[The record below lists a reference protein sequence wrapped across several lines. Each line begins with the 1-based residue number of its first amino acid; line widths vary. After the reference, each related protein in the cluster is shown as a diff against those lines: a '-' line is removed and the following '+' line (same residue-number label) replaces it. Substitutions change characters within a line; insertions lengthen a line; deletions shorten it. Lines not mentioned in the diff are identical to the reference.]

1 MKVYKNAII
10 ATGIITLISFLAS
23 FIFNFYTQVNSF
35 WCNALLGIFGSSLLT
50 LLTSTIGYRVERRKT
65 FEGFSYATK
74 EILHALNKYQVSWS
88 LEEKIDF
95 FLNYHDISKIEW
107 DRYYGDF
114 SFIADFRGKNRRYI
128 YEQIY
133 TPILRVNQAIN
144 NHVWHFRYY
153 KDGSGKN
160 DKVLGKSIE
169 EIEAL
174 FIETTISEIDTNEKG
189 DPVTMTSTKNKI
201 VHTIQEELNEKYYQ
215 LMYGK
220 KTYISSNQSL
230 S

>member
-1 MKVYKNAII
+1 MEIPLEKFFQIFSH
-10 ATGIITLISFLAS
+10 GRLAA
-23 FIFNFYTQVNSF
+23 FDGMANGALVH
-35 WCNALLGIFGSSLLT
+35 ALLPGDLAVALAEDQMR
-50 LLTSTIGYRVERRKT
+50 LYPDALHLRQRVEGVPQVD
-65 FEGFSYATK
+65 EQ
-74 EILHALNKYQVSWS
+74 LHT
-88 LEEKIDF
+88 
-95 FLNYHDISKIEW
+95 
-107 DRYYGDF
+107 
-114 SFIADFRGKNRRYI
+114 I

-160 DKVLGKSIE
+160 DKVLGKFIE

>member
-1 MKVYKNAII
+1 M
-10 ATGIITLISFLAS
+10 
-23 FIFNFYTQVNSF
+23 
-35 WCNALLGIFGSSLLT
+35 
-50 LLTSTIGYRVERRKT
+50 
-65 FEGFSYATK
+65 
-74 EILHALNKYQVSWS
+74 
-88 LEEKIDF
+88 
-95 FLNYHDISKIEW
+95 NYHDISKIEC
-107 DRYYGDF
+107 DCYYGDF

-160 DKVLGKSIE
+160 DKVLGKFIE

-201 VHTIQEELNEKYYQ
+201 VHTIQEELNEKILSANVWEENIYQ
-215 LMYGK
+215 QQSIIVLILIPRDKMSRGGESRG
-220 KTYISSNQSL
+220 TAQGRSPTGHRLTTADSFFSSSDSGSQRSA
-230 S
+230 

>member
-50 LLTSTIGYRVERRKT
+50 LLTSTIGYRVERCKT

-133 TPILRVNQAIN
+133 TPILRVNQA
-144 NHVWHFRYY
+144 
-153 KDGSGKN
+153 
-160 DKVLGKSIE
+160 
-169 EIEAL
+169 
-174 FIETTISEIDTNEKG
+174 TI
-189 DPVTMTSTKNKI
+189 
-201 VHTIQEELNEKYYQ
+201 
-215 LMYGK
+215 MYGIFAIIRMAPEK
-220 KTYISSNQSL
+220 MIKSSGNL
-230 S
+230 SRKLKHYLLKPLFPK

>member
-50 LLTSTIGYRVERRKT
+50 LLTSTIGYRVERCKT

-160 DKVLGKSIE
+160 DKVLGKFIE
-169 EIEAL
+169 ENIGVQGVQ
-174 FIETTISEIDTNEKG
+174 TR
-189 DPVTMTSTKNKI
+189 
-201 VHTIQEELNEKYYQ
+201 
-215 LMYGK
+215 
-220 KTYISSNQSL
+220 
-230 S
+230 

>member
-50 LLTSTIGYRVERRKT
+50 LLTSTIGYRVERCKT

-95 FLNYHDISKIEW
+95 
-107 DRYYGDF
+107 
-114 SFIADFRGKNRRYI
+114 
-128 YEQIY
+128 
-133 TPILRVNQAIN
+133 
-144 NHVWHFRYY
+144 
-153 KDGSGKN
+153 
-160 DKVLGKSIE
+160 
-169 EIEAL
+169 
-174 FIETTISEIDTNEKG
+174 
-189 DPVTMTSTKNKI
+189 
-201 VHTIQEELNEKYYQ
+201 
-215 LMYGK
+215 
-220 KTYISSNQSL
+220 L
-230 S
+230 SRHQ

>member
-50 LLTSTIGYRVERRKT
+50 LLTSTIGYRVERCKT

-107 DRYYGDF
+107 DR
-114 SFIADFRGKNRRYI
+114 
-128 YEQIY
+128 
-133 TPILRVNQAIN
+133 
-144 NHVWHFRYY
+144 
-153 KDGSGKN
+153 
-160 DKVLGKSIE
+160 
-169 EIEAL
+169 
-174 FIETTISEIDTNEKG
+174 
-189 DPVTMTSTKNKI
+189 
-201 VHTIQEELNEKYYQ
+201 
-215 LMYGK
+215 
-220 KTYISSNQSL
+220 
-230 S
+230 